1 VPSSDPAAAVFLRD
15 GDAYVPT
22 QLANGPWAEGALH
35 GGPVAALLAH
45 ACSGVEPSGGGSL
58 RLARL
63 AVDLLR
69 PVPRAPLQVEARLAR
84 PGRKVD
90 WVDAVIRAGDA
101 EVARGSALRVRRQP
115 IVAPPGTDAAS
126 RGAAGDPRFDGGPED
141 GEPPVALRKV
151 DGFHSLA
158 LDLRFVRSNLDRTGP
173 GQMWVRLR
181 QPMIEG
187 ESITPLMRA
196 IAAADFP
203 NAVSKVL
210 PFEGY
215 SFINPDLVVALW
227 RDPVGEWIGLD
238 AVTRADLDQG
248 VGLAEGVLC
257 DRDGPFGRAQQTVLL
272 DQLPG

>member
-1 VPSSDPAAAVFLRD
+1 MPSPESSAVFLRD
-15 GDAYVPT
+15 GDAYLPT

-35 GGPVAALLAH
+35 GGPTAALLAH
-45 ACSGVEPSGGGSL
+45 ACAAVPSSAGDPL

-63 AVDLLR
+63 TVDLLR
-69 PVPRAPLQVEARLAR
+69 PVPRAPLHVEARLAR

-90 WVDAVIRAGDA
+90 WVDAVIRAGNV
-101 EVARGSALRVRRQP
+101 EVARGSALRVRRQA

-126 RGAAGDPRFDGGPED
+126 RGAAGDPTFDGGPDD
-141 GEPPVALRKV
+141 GEPPVPLRKV
-151 DGFHSLA
+151 EGFHSLG

-187 ESITPLMRA
+187 EPITPLMRA
-196 IAAADFP
+196 MAAADFP

-215 SFINPDLVVALW
+215 SFINPDLTVALW

-238 AVTRADLDQG
+238 AVTRAGLDHG
-248 VGLAEGVLC
+248 SGLAEAVLC
-257 DRDGPFGRAQQTVLL
+257 DRLGPFGRAQQTVLL
-272 DQLPG
+272 DQIPG

>member
-1 VPSSDPAAAVFLRD
+1 MRPATPASTV
-15 GDAYVPT
+15 
-22 QLANGPWAEGALH
+22 
-35 GGPVAALLAH
+35 
-45 ACSGVEPSGGGSL
+45 
-58 RLARL
+58 
-63 AVDLLR
+63 
-69 PVPRAPLQVEARLAR
+69 
-84 PGRKVD
+84 GR
-90 WVDAVIRAGDA
+90 
-101 EVARGSALRVRRQP
+101 
-115 IVAPPGTDAAS
+115 T
-126 RGAAGDPRFDGGPED
+126 D
-141 GEPPVALRKV
+141 GEPPVRCARCE
-151 DGFHSLA
+151 GFHSLA

-187 ESITPLMRA
+187 EAITPLMRA

-215 SFINPDLVVALW
+215 SFINPDLVVSLW

>member
-1 VPSSDPAAAVFLRD
+1 VPSSDASAVFLRD
-15 GDAYVPT
+15 GDAFLPT
-22 QLANGPWAEGALH
+22 RLANGPWAEGALH
-35 GGPVAALLAH
+35 GGPTAALLAH
-45 ACSGVEPSGGGSL
+45 ACTSMESSSGEPL

-63 AVDLLR
+63 TVDLLR
-69 PVPRAPLQVEARLAR
+69 PVPRAALRVEARIAR

-90 WVDAVIRAGDA
+90 WVDAVIRAGDV

-115 IVAPPGTDAAS
+115 VVAPPGADAAS
-126 RGAAGDPRFDGGPED
+126 RGAAGDPTFDGGPED
-141 GEPPVALRKV
+141 GEPPVPLRKV
-151 DGFHSLA
+151 EGFHSLG

-187 ESITPLMRA
+187 EPITPLMRA
-196 IAAADFP
+196 MAAADFP

-210 PFEGY
+210 PFEGF

-227 RDPVGEWIGLD
+227 RDPVGEWVGLD

-248 VGLAEGVLC
+248 VGSAEAVLC